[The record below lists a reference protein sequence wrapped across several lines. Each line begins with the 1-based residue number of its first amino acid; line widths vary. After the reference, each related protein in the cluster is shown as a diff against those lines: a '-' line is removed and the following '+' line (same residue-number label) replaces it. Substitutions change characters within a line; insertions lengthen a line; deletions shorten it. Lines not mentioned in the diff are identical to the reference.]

1 MTSENPQKISLPAI
15 YEDRLSS
22 FQKVMLMKVL
32 REPKLLLASKVF
44 VKKELGKVF
53 IESPAFDLGG
63 SLADSTSMIPIIFI
77 ITPGSDPIANL
88 VILAKSVG
96 MGDRLKIISLG
107 QGQDRE
113 AVMMMEEGQ
122 RAGNWVCLQNCH
134 LYISW
139 MPELERMQEKQDE
152 GLTN

>member
-1 MTSENPQKISLPAI
+1 MKIWKSILTTENPQKISLPAI

-22 FQKVMLMKVL
+22 FQKVMLLKVL
-32 REPKLLLASKVF
+32 KEPKLLLACKEF
-44 VKKELGKVF
+44 VKKELGKVY
-53 IESPAFDLGG
+53 IESPAFDLSGAL
-63 SLADSTSMIPIIFI
+63 SDSTATTPIIFI

-88 VILAKSVG
+88 VILAKAVG
-96 MGDRLKIISLG
+96 MDQRLKIISLG

-122 RAGNWVCLQNCH
+122 KAGNWVCLQNCH

-139 MPELERMQEKQDE
+139 MPELERM
-152 GLTN
+152 